1 MLRSESA
8 AAGLIAMSADQY
20 HTLALTPFGRDG
32 ATNVLVPAVESLY
45 RKRLAADSGD
55 DPITHCQSPG
65 SPRILSPKPTKII
78 DNARRDAV
86 AARARHH
93 VSADLHGRATVAR
106 GSFPD
111 MTHTPLVGAMR

>member
-8 AAGLIAMSADQY
+8 CAAGLIAMSADQY

-55 DPITHCQSPG
+55 DPIRTVNRQARHAFCRP
-65 SPRILSPKPTKII
+65 SPRRSSTTPGVMLLLHEHDTTFRQIFMDGRPLPEDPFPT
-78 DNARRDAV
+78 
-86 AARARHH
+86 
-93 VSADLHGRATVAR
+93 
-106 GSFPD
+106 
-111 MTHTPLVGAMR
+111 